1 MSSTTLSPPQLEALL
16 DILVHHET
24 YSEVLSFRDPE
35 AIDRYGYPF
44 IDAKTRKKACAGEE
58 KSASPMLQLL
68 LTRVVLP
75 VPGVRDL
82 PPEFWNEKFK
92 GIMRRFGDAELSESY
107 DKGTLG
113 LRKRLASAASVIHES
128 VTRGLLNGVPI
139 DRLPNLR
146 GQYDAKNAEDLVRAW
161 DDSVHQLVYGNLID
175 ELFEQFTNSGDIEA
189 HSPAVKAAVEYAIIY
204 LATFL
209 HHVFVL
215 SPEGPYLLK
224 LLSNVHTLIPYT
236 VMGQTLRIGN
246 AGTMIAGFVRL
257 FLAKVSV
264 GAFSNWIGLTQGASD
279 GMNLLQRIISLVL
292 GWDAGDFRKVTD
304 NIRKGSEKSL
314 SERLVAIDEHIE
326 APREQHNTIRQKS
339 VEEKKS
345 IVTAILESKDLNL
358 AKGITD
364 AQHAQCLDYY
374 SALLAIRDR
383 DKIVD
388 VLCRQTPDLVTSIVR
403 DGVSVFEPMIR
414 TIHKKVDLKKH
425 FGAFQSFLDD
435 LIGTSKSIKV
445 ENGSKEKRGAPPS
458 VEDYVELL
466 QRNRHLLYA
475 YLHDFA
481 EGCPELRDTW
491 RDWMKDAIKVFQQKP
506 ATNGRTQECTENS
519 KEAPGVRGVNAALQN
534 MFDQL
539 PEDIKLS
546 VRDTTEAHS
555 VYLSTLE
562 NITKGRIQ
570 RIVDSIGVGAGSR
583 GRVMMGPGMYASRWQ
598 QLLDDT
604 IITAGTPY
612 GPPRRG
618 EDVKGLKAPGK
629 TGAVTAT
636 DTLEPVIIQQ
646 EDCAKRKPPDVSV
659 VVDALGSQFKNM
671 IADMASRGLPRR
683 SRTWR

>member
-1 MSSTTLSPPQLEALL
+1 MSSATLSPPQLEALL

-44 IDAKTRKKACAGEE
+44 IDPRQRKNGCVGEE

-139 DRLPNLR
+139 DRCPDLR
-146 GQYDAKNAEDLVRAW
+146 GQYDTKNAEDLVRAW

-175 ELFEQFTNSGDIEA
+175 ELFDQFTNSGDIEA
-189 HSPAVKAAVEYAIIY
+189 HSPAVKAAVDYAIIY

-215 SPEGPYLLK
+215 SSEGPYLLK

-304 NIRKGSEKSL
+304 NIRKGSEKAM

-326 APREQHNTIRQKS
+326 APREQHNAIRQKS
-339 VEEKKS
+339 VEEGKS
-345 IVTAILESKDLNL
+345 IVTAILESKDPSL
-358 AKGITD
+358 AKITD
-364 AQHAQCLDYY
+364 AQHGQCLDYY

-388 VLCRQTPDLVTSIVR
+388 VLCRQTPDLVTSVVR

-435 LIGTSKSIKV
+435 LIGTSKPTKV
-445 ENGSKEKRGAPPS
+445 ESGSKEKKVIPPS

-491 RDWMKDAIKVFQQKP
+491 REWMKNAIKVFQQKP
-506 ATNGRTQECTENS
+506 NNNGHTPGCTQNS
-519 KEAPGVRGVNAALQN
+519 MGAPDVRGVSAALRN
-534 MFDQL
+534 MFAQL

-546 VRDTTEAHS
+546 IRDTTEAHG
-555 VYLSTLE
+555 VYLATLE
-562 NITKGRIQ
+562 DITKGRIQ
-570 RIVDSIGVGAGSR
+570 RIVDSIGASPGSR
-583 GRVMMGPGMYASRWQ
+583 DRVMMGPGMYASRWQ
-598 QLLDDT
+598 QLLDET
-604 IITAGTPY
+604 IITSGTPY

-636 DTLEPVIIQQ
+636 DTLELATIQQ
-646 EDCAKRKPPDVSV
+646 EECAKRKPPDVSV
-659 VVDALGSQFKNM
+659 VVDALGSQFKDM
-671 IADMASRGLPRR
+671 IADMTCRDLPRR
-683 SRTWR
+683 SKT

>member
-1 MSSTTLSPPQLEALL
+1 MSTANLSPLQLEALL

-44 IDAKTRKKACAGEE
+44 IDAKKDKKACTDGI

-75 VPGVRDL
+75 VPGIKEL

-139 DRLPNLR
+139 DRSPNLH
-146 GQYDAKNAEDLVRAW
+146 GQYDAKNADDLVRAW
-161 DDSVHQLVYGNLID
+161 DDSVHQLVYGNLIN
-175 ELFEQFTNSGDIEA
+175 ELFDQFAQSGDIES
-189 HSPAVKAAVEYAIIY
+189 HSPAVKVAVEYAIIY

-215 SPEGPYLLK
+215 SSEGPYLLK
-224 LLSNVHTLIPYT
+224 LLSSVHNLIPYT
-236 VMGQTLRIGN
+236 LMGQTLRIGN
-246 AGTMIAGFVRL
+246 AGTMIAGFIRL

-264 GAFSNWIGLTQGASD
+264 GAFSNWIGLTQDAD
-279 GMNLLQRIISLVL
+279 AGMNLLQKIILLVMSY
-292 GWDAGDFRKVTD
+292 DSGDFRKVTD
-304 NIRKGSEKSL
+304 NIRKGSEKTL
-314 SERLVAIDEHIE
+314 NEHLVAIDQHVE
-326 APREQHNTIRQKS
+326 ASREQHNNIRQKS
-339 VEEKKS
+339 IEEKKS
-345 IVTAILESKDLNL
+345 IVTAILESKDPAL
-358 AKGITD
+358 AKITD
-364 AQHAQCLDYY
+364 AQHTQCLDYY
-374 SALLAIRDR
+374 SALLAIQDR
-383 DKIVD
+383 EKIVD
-388 VLCRQTPDLVTSIVR
+388 TLCRQTPDLITSIVR

-425 FGAFQSFLDD
+425 FEAFQSFLDD
-435 LIGTSKSIKV
+435 LIKTSKGTKV
-445 ENGSKEKRGAPPS
+445 ANISKEKSSTLPPS

-491 RDWMKDAIKVFQQKP
+491 RDWMKNAVKVFQQKSEDKP
-506 ATNGRTQECTENS
+506 GTQVLQAS
-519 KEAPGVRGVNAALQN
+519 VKSPDVRGVREALQS
-534 MFDQL
+534 MFDRL
-539 PEDIKLS
+539 PEDMKLS
-546 VRDTTEAHS
+546 IRDTTEAHS
-555 VYLSTLE
+555 LYLSTLE
-562 NITKGRIQ
+562 DITIGRIQ
-570 RIVDSIGVGAGSR
+570 RIVNSIDTDKGSR
-583 GRVMMGPGMYASRWQ
+583 ERVMIGPGMYASRWQ
-598 QLLDDT
+598 HLLDET
-604 IITAGTPY
+604 IITSGTPY

-629 TGAVTAT
+629 TGTAVAT
-636 DTLEPVIIQQ
+636 DAVDPVAIQQ
-646 EDCAKRKPPDVSV
+646 EDSAKRKPPDVSI
-659 VVDALGSQFKNM
+659 VVDTLGSQFKSL
-671 IADMASRGLPRR
+671 IADMASRDLPPRI
-683 SRTWR
+683 S